1 MARCPHCRK
10 VSSVG
15 SVFARSRGFLFLIL
29 GIVLFVIGIGVTI
42 GTYKYA
48 KDHGGIYVAYIGAF
62 LAALFLFARTVYYCT
77 LKVSTID
84 GPM

>member
-1 MARCPHCRK
+1 M
-10 VSSVG
+10 
-15 SVFARSRGFLFLIL
+15 IL